1 MAKRKP
7 EEKREETRKQV
18 TLRRR
23 DAEANRR
30 VMIALLSVGALVVL
44 LIAAGV
50 IQELVIKPNQ
60 PIAIVNDTRIS
71 QRDYQQLVKYTWF
84 QQREITDPE
93 GSSLEVL
100 DEAIDVEL
108 LREQARQRGIVVT
121 EDEITEAIEKLFG
134 YQRVPPTPVPTPTS
148 DPNAAAGSEPT
159 PTPRPT
165 PTPVTLEAY
174 QQAYKDYLA
183 RLKTAIG
190 MSEADFRKLVVERD
204 LLQQKLYEEITKDV
218 PTMAE
223 QVRARHILIVVRTPV
238 PTPQPTPTGGPTPD
252 PNATPAPTPAPTPE
266 PRDEAQALALI
277 TEIQQKLSAGE
288 DFAELA
294 KQYSDDPGSKDRGGD
309 LGWFPRNSGFV
320 QEFEEAAFKLQP
332 GEVSPPVR
340 TQFGYHLIKVEERD
354 PGRPLDEF
362 TVLQKKF
369 EAYQQ
374 WLTDLRNSAKIERRW
389 DPGSVPP
396 TPSAARLP

>member
-7 EEKREETRKQV
+7 EEKREETRKQA
-18 TLRRR
+18 TRRRR
-23 DAEANRR
+23 DEEANRR
-30 VMIALLSVGALVVL
+30 AIIALLSVAALVVL
-44 LIAAGV
+44 LIAAGI

-60 PIAIVNDTRIS
+60 PVAIVNDTRIS

-84 QQREITDPE
+84 RQGQVTDPE
-93 GSSLEVL
+93 GTSLEVL

-134 YQRVPPTPVPTPTS
+134 YQRVPPTPAPTPTP

-159 PTPRPT
+159 ATPRPT

-183 RLKTAIG
+183 RLKTAAG
-190 MSEADFRKLVVERD
+190 MSETDFRRLIEGD
-204 LLQQKLYEEITKDV
+204 LLRQKLYEEITKDV
-218 PTMAE
+218 PTTAE
-223 QVRARHILIVVRTPV
+223 QVRARHILVAIRTPV
-238 PTPQPTPTGGPTPD
+238 PTPEPTPTGGPTPE
-252 PNATPAPTPAPTPE
+252 PGATPAPTPTPTPE

-277 TEIQQKLSAGE
+277 TEIQQKLNAGE

-294 KQYSDDPGSKDRGGD
+294 KQYSDDPGSKDNGGD
-309 LGWFPRNSGFV
+309 LGWFPRDSGFV
-320 QEFEEAAFKLQP
+320 KEFEEAAFNLQP
-332 GEVSPPVR
+332 GQVSQPVR

-354 PGRPLDEF
+354 PARPLDEF
-362 TVLQKKF
+362 TVLQKKY

-389 DPGSVPP
+389 SPESVPP
-396 TPSAARLP
+396 TPSPARLP

>member
-1 MAKRKP
+1 MAKRKL
-7 EEKREETRKQV
+7 EEKREETRKQAV
-18 TLRRR
+18 RRRR

-30 VMIALLSVGALVVL
+30 AIIALLSVGALVVL
-44 LIAAGV
+44 LIAAGIV
-50 IQELVIKPNQ
+50 QELVLKPNQ
-60 PIAIVNDTRIS
+60 PVAIVNGTRIS
-71 QRDYQQLVKYTWF
+71 QRSYQQLVKYTWF
-84 QQREITDPE
+84 QQGQITDPE

-121 EDEITEAIEKLFG
+121 EDEITETIEKIFG
-134 YQRVPPTPVPTPTS
+134 YQRVPPTPVPTPTP
-148 DPNAAAGSEPT
+148 DPNATASAEAT

-174 QQAYKDYLA
+174 QQLYNEYLA
-183 RLKTAIG
+183 RLKTVAG
-190 MSEADFRKLVVERD
+190 MSETDFRRVVEGD
-204 LLQQKLYEEITKDV
+204 LLRQKLYEEITKDV
-218 PTMAE
+218 PVTAE
-223 QVRARHILIVVRTPV
+223 QVRARHILIAIRTPA
-238 PTPQPTPTGGPTPD
+238 PTPESTPAGGPTPEPD
-252 PNATPAPTPAPTPE
+252 ATPAPTPTPTPE

-294 KQYSDDPGSKDRGGD
+294 RQYSDDPGSKEKGGD
-309 LGWFPRNSGFV
+309 LGWFPRASGFV

-354 PGRPLDEF
+354 PARPLDEF
-362 TVLQKKF
+362 TVLQNKYR
-369 EAYQQ
+369 AYQQ
-374 WLTDLRNSAKIERRW
+374 WLTDLRNAAKIERRW
-389 DPGSVPP
+389 SPDSVPA

>member
-7 EEKREETRKQV
+7 EEKREETRKQIAR
-18 TLRRR
+18 RRR

-30 VMIALLSVGALVVL
+30 AMLALLSVAALVVL

-50 IQELVIKPNQ
+50 IQELVLKPNQ
-60 PIAIVNDTRIS
+60 PVAIVNDTRIS
-71 QRDYQQLVKYTWF
+71 QRDYQRLVKYSWF
-84 QQREITDPE
+84 QQGQVTDPE

-134 YQRVPPTPVPTPTS
+134 YQRVPPTPVPTPTP
-148 DPNAAAGSEPT
+148 DPNAAASSEPT

-183 RLKTAIG
+183 RLKTAAG
-190 MSEADFRKLVVERD
+190 MSETDFRRLIEGD
-204 LLQQKLYEEITKDV
+204 LLRQKLYEQITKDV
-218 PTMAE
+218 PTTAE
-223 QVRARHILIVVRTPV
+223 QVRVRHILVTIRTPV
-238 PTPQPTPTGGPTPD
+238 PTPEPTPTGGPTLE
-252 PNATPAPTPAPTPE
+252 PNATPAPTPTPTPE

-294 KQYSDDPGSKDRGGD
+294 KQYSDDPGSKDTGGD

-332 GEVSPPVR
+332 GQVSPPVR
-340 TQFGYHLIKVEERD
+340 TQFGYHLIKMEERD
-354 PGRPLDEF
+354 PARPLDEF
-362 TVLQKKF
+362 TVLQNKYQ
-369 EAYQQ
+369 AYQQ

-389 DPGSVPP
+389 SPESVPP

>member
-7 EEKREETRKQV
+7 EEKREETRKQIAR
-18 TLRRR
+18 RRR
-23 DAEANRR
+23 DAEASRR
-30 VMIALLSVGALVVL
+30 VMIALAAVAALVVL

-60 PIAIVNDTRIS
+60 PVAVVNDTRIS
-71 QRDYQQLVKYTWF
+71 QRAYQQLVKYTWF
-84 QQREITDPE
+84 QQGQVTDPE
-93 GSSLEVL
+93 GTSLEVL
-100 DEAIDVEL
+100 DEAIDVAL

-134 YQRVPPTPVPTPTS
+134 YQRVPPTPVPTPTP
-148 DPNAAAGSEPT
+148 DPNAATDTEPT
-159 PTPRPT
+159 PTPRPS

-174 QQAYKDYLA
+174 QEAYKNYLA
-183 RLKTAIG
+183 RLKTATG
-190 MSEADFRKLVVERD
+190 MSEADFRRIVEGD
-204 LLQQKLYEEITKDV
+204 LLRRKLYEEITKDV
-218 PTMAE
+218 PTTAE
-223 QVRARHILIVVRTPV
+223 QVRARHILIAIRTPV
-238 PTPQPTPTGGPTPD
+238 PTPEPAPTDSPTPEPD
-252 PNATPAPTPAPTPE
+252 ATPAPTPVPTPE

-294 KQYSDDPGSKDRGGD
+294 RQYSDDPGSKDNGGD
-309 LGWFPRNSGFV
+309 LGWFPRDSGFV

-332 GEVSPPVR
+332 GEVSPPVL

-354 PGRPLDEF
+354 PARPLDEF

-369 EAYQQ
+369 EVYQQ

-389 DPGSVPP
+389 SPDSVPP